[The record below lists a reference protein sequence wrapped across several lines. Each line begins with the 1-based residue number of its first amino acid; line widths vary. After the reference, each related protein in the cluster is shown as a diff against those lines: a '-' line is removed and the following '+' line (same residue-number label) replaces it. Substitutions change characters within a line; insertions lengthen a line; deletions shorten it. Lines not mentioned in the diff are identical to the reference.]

1 MKNRTRLLAYQQEL
15 TERLRASAS
24 APIATSLL
32 GVQVADDGWL
42 IDLRDAGEILS
53 PPPLVPTPLTRPW
66 LLGMANVR
74 SAFFG
79 IVDFARFCG
88 HDATPITAQSRVV
101 LGGSRL
107 GLPFGLLV
115 SRIVGLKRPEQLEQ
129 LERRSGQADGVPW
142 IVAEYRDVAGRPWKR
157 LDMPGLALHAEFRR
171 AAL

>member
-1 MKNRTRLLAYQQEL
+1 VKNRTRLLAYQQEL
-15 TERLRASAS
+15 AERLRASAS

>member
-88 HDATPITAQSRVV
+88 RDPTPITAHSRVV
-101 LGGSRL
+101 LGGSKL
-107 GLPFGLLV
+107 GLPFVLLV
-115 SRIVGLKRPEQLEQ
+115 SRILGLKRPEQLE
-129 LERRSGQADGVPW
+129 RRSDQVDGVPW
-142 IVAEYRDVAGRPWKR
+142 IVAEYRDIAGQPWKR
-157 LDMPGLALHAEFRR
+157 LDMAGLALHAEFRH

>member
-1 MKNRTRLLAYQQEL
+1 VKNRTRLLAYQQEL

>member
-53 PPPLVPTPLTRPW
+53 PPPLIPTPLTQPW

-88 HDATPITAQSRVV
+88 HDPTPITAQSRVV
-101 LGGSRL
+101 LGGSKL

-115 SRIVGLKRPEQLEQ
+115 SRILGLKRPEQLE
-129 LERRSGQADGVPW
+129 RRSGQVDGVPW
-142 IVAEYRDVAGRPWKR
+142 IVAEYRDAAGQAWKR
-157 LDMPGLALHAEFRR
+157 LDMAGLALHAEFQH

>member
-42 IDLRDAGEILS
+42 IDLRHAGEIIS

-88 HDATPITAQSRVV
+88 HDQTPITAQSRVV
-101 LGGSRL
+101 LGGSKL

-115 SRIVGLKRPEQLEQ
+115 SRILGLKRSEQ
-129 LERRSGQADGVPW
+129 LERRSGQADGVSW
-142 IVAEYRDVAGRPWKR
+142 IVAEYRDVAGQPWKK
-157 LDMPGLALHAEFRR
+157 LDMPGLALHAEFRH

>member
-15 TERLRASAS
+15 AERLRASAS
-24 APIATSLL
+24 APISTSLL
-32 GVQVADDGWL
+32 GVQVGDESWL
-42 IDLRDAGEILS
+42 IDLRHAGEIMSS
-53 PPPLVPTPLTRPW
+53 PQIVPIPLTRPW

-88 HDATPITAQSRVV
+88 HDPTPITTQSRVV
-101 LGGSRL
+101 LGGSKL

-115 SRIVGLKRPEQLEQ
+115 SRILGLKRPEQ

-142 IVAEYRDVAGRPWKR
+142 IVAEYRDVAGQPWKR
-157 LDMPGLALHAEFRR
+157 LDMPGLTLHAEFRH

>member
-15 TERLRASAS
+15 AERLRASAS
-24 APIATSLL
+24 APISTSLL
-32 GVQVADDGWL
+32 GVQVGDESWL
-42 IDLRDAGEILS
+42 IDLRHAGEILS
-53 PPPLVPTPLTRPW
+53 PPHLVSTPLTRPW

-88 HDATPITAQSRVV
+88 HGPTPITAQSRVI
-101 LGGSRL
+101 LGASKL

-115 SRIVGLKRPEQLEQ
+115 SRILGLKRPEQLE
-129 LERRSGQADGVPW
+129 RRSGEADGVPW
-142 IVAEYRDVAGRPWKR
+142 IVAEYRDVAGQPWTR
-157 LDMPGLALHAEFRR
+157 LDIPGLALHAQFRH